1 MGIPESGLMIYQW
14 VMIRS
19 DLIRNRVWPGA
30 NREEI
35 DGGIL
40 SFPRTSTV
48 RFTLAGFVLTLGLS
62 GCGVRDG
69 VKLSDTA
76 TTVPDETAYA
86 LPGPGGPAIVNIVQ
100 RNFSNATQQDI
111 FLFTSASTPGQNVLR
126 VQLFGPVGSNFEGTK
141 SLGYS
146 SVRASEIAKE
156 MRRELPGVALRQSPI
171 YLQNNYG
178 PFSYAFGRGSGSDAC
193 LYAWQQ
199 IRSPEDARTAF
210 QNRGTIQVRLRLC
223 EENASEEKLVSNMY
237 GYTIRGAFNAAGWN
251 PYGEPPSVDP
261 TLGRTGNPIYPKT
274 NDVRDNVMPAVEARR
289 VRPVVQ
295 PRQVVVATE
304 KIAPIKQPSAEETI
318 PLPTTGDMS
327 GIVVPSPDCVNQSAG
342 AGQCK

>member
-1 MGIPESGLMIYQW
+1 M
-14 VMIRS
+14 
-19 DLIRNRVWPGA
+19 
-30 NREEI
+30 
-35 DGGIL
+35 
-40 SFPRTSTV
+40 SFPLPPAV
-48 RFTLAGFVLTLGLS
+48 RYTLAGIVLTLGLA
-62 GCGVRDG
+62 GCGAREGVR
-69 VKLSDTA
+69 LSDTVN
-76 TTVPDETAYA
+76 TVPNETAFA
-86 LPGPGGPAIVNIVQ
+86 LPGPGGPAVVNIVE
-100 RNFSNATQQDI
+100 RTFRNATQQDI
-111 FLFTSASTPGQNVLR
+111 FLFTSASTPGQNVMR
-126 VQLFGPVGSNFEGTK
+126 VQLFGPVGSKFEGTR

-146 SVRASEIAKE
+146 SVRASEIARE

-178 PFSYAFGRGSGSDAC
+178 PFSYAYGRGRGSDAC
-193 LYAWQQ
+193 LYGWQQ

-261 TLGRTGNPIYPKT
+261 TLGRAGNPIYPRT
-274 NDVRDNVMPAVEARR
+274 GDVHDQMMPVADPEITRPAVR
-289 VRPVVQ
+289 
-295 PRQVVVATE
+295 PRQVTVATE
-304 KIAPIKQPSAEETI
+304 KVVPIKQAAPEETI

>member
-1 MGIPESGLMIYQW
+1 M
-14 VMIRS
+14 
-19 DLIRNRVWPGA
+19 
-30 NREEI
+30 
-35 DGGIL
+35 
-40 SFPRTSTV
+40 SFPLPPAV
-48 RFTLAGFVLTLGLS
+48 RYTLAGIVLTLGLA
-62 GCGVRDG
+62 GCGAREGVR
-69 VKLSDTA
+69 LSDTV
-76 TTVPDETAYA
+76 TTVPNETAFA
-86 LPGPGGPAIVNIVQ
+86 LPGPGGPAVVNIVE
-100 RNFSNATQQDI
+100 RTFRNATQQDI
-111 FLFTSASTPGQNVLR
+111 FLFTSASTPGQNVMR
-126 VQLFGPVGSNFEGTK
+126 VQLFGPVGSKFEGTR

-178 PFSYAFGRGSGSDAC
+178 PFSYAYGRGRGSDAC
-193 LYAWQQ
+193 LYGWQQ

-261 TLGRTGNPIYPKT
+261 TLGRAGNPIYPRT
-274 NDVRDNVMPAVEARR
+274 GDVHDQLMPVADPVITRPAAR
-289 VRPVVQ
+289 
-295 PRQVVVATE
+295 PRQVTVATE
-304 KIAPIKQPSAEETI
+304 KVVPIKQAAPEETI
-318 PLPTTGDMS
+318 PLPTTGDMG

-342 AGQCK
+342 SGQCK